1 MRFTISILAITLG
14 ITSSTKILA
23 QKDGEDLQNLCKQKI
38 GSLLVEQFR
47 IDAGTKYLGQ
57 VGSDTLLCYNPTMQ
71 TIYIATADCPEGLMA
86 TFTCDSIEPKGHAR
100 LITTLYQT
108 DTRKVGYYFETFSLV
123 ENGEQ
128 VIYPYFSYTAKLQER
143 FSLEQV
149 DAAPKIECSNTNF
162 NFGDIDEGKRVKCT
176 FTIKNCG
183 KSDLE
188 IYKITTGCGCT
199 EAKADKMIIP
209 PGEDTKIAVTFD
221 STKRHGKQIKTI
233 TLFNNCP
240 LTPEFQ
246 LTISGNVITNNR

>member
-1 MRFTISILAITLG
+1 MRFKISILTVVLSVAH
-14 ITSSTKILA
+14 STTILA
-23 QKDGEDLQNLCKQKI
+23 QETGEEKHSLCKQKI
-38 GSLLVEQFR
+38 GSLMVEQFR

-57 VGSDTLLCYNPTMQ
+57 TASDTILCYNPTTE

-86 TFTCDSIEPKGHAR
+86 NFNKDSIEAGGYAY

-143 FSLEQV
+143 FSQQQL
-149 DAAPKIECSNTNF
+149 ASAPKIECSNTTYD
-162 NFGDIDEGKRVKCT
+162 FGDIEHGKKVKCT

-199 EAKADKMIIP
+199 VAKADKMIIA

-221 STKRHGKQIKTI
+221 STNRHGKQIKTI
-233 TLFNNCP
+233 TLFTNCP
-240 LTPEFQ
+240 LTPEYQ
-246 LTISGNVITNNR
+246 LTISGTILNK